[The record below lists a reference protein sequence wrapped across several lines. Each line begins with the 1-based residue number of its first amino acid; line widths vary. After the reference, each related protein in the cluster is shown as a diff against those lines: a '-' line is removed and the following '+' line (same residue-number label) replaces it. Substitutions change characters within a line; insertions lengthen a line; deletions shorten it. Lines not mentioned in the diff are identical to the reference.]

1 MTRKKIKSTK
11 KKKNQSGLKMKGY
24 LGMAPS
30 EFDATLQQKNFKA
43 LS

>member
-11 KKKNQSGLKMKGY
+11 KKIQNGLKMKGF